1 MTDGLPRSAPAT
13 AGDAAMVDGVNV
25 DAVAAAVRACLGVAD
40 LAGGRYGDATSYLPG
55 RRVPGIV
62 VDRHAV
68 RVHVR
73 SRWDA
78 TAADLLGQISAALAP
93 LVLGRP
99 IDVVVADIDDPPP
112 LTSPHAPA
120 MARGRELATPAP
132 ISRARVAPTADPRRT
147 AAPTPPASTP
157 PNPPASSLPHDATSR
172 PNVGSS

>member
-1 MTDGLPRSAPAT
+1 MTGGLPRAAPAT

-25 DAVAAAVRACLGVAD
+25 DAAAAAVRACPGVAD
-40 LAGGRYGDATSYLPG
+40 LAGGRFGDATSYLPG

-68 RVHVR
+68 RVQIR

-78 TAADLLGQISAALAP
+78 TAADLLAQISAALAP

-112 LTSPHAPA
+112 LTSPHAAA
-120 MARGRELATPAP
+120 MARGPEPATPAP
-132 ISRARVAPTADPRRT
+132 TSRTQVAPTAGPT
-147 AAPTPPASTP
+147 PAAPPTPPRQRHPIHQRHRCRMTR
-157 PNPPASSLPHDATSR
+157 LLDR
-172 PNVGSS
+172 M